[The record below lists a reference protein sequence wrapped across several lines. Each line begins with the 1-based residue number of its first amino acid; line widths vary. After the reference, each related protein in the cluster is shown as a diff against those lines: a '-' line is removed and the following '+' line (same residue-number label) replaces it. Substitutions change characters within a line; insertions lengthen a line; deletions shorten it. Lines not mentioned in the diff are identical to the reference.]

1 MQEPSEGVEYVTK
14 VSDSGLLVEIEAFQN
29 GDRITYVEIARSAWP
44 AVVQAVAESMM
55 QDVEDRLI
63 AETRRANIAEERMR
77 RAEAIADDMDAA
89 LIEAHARLE
98 RAEAQ
103 VDQWERLW
111 RSLPSAVSEWEKI
124 DAALK
129 LTPSTH
135 ELVEEHP

>member
-1 MQEPSEGVEYVTK
+1 MNEFEEQRRGY
-14 VSDSGLLVEIEAFQN
+14 DLEA
-29 GDRITYVEIARSAWP
+29 
-44 AVVQAVAESMM
+44 AVLEAN
-55 QDVEDRLI
+55 
-63 AETRRANIAEERMR
+63 RRANIAEERMR

-135 ELVEEHP
+135 ELIEEHP